1 MAMGRIIVFIF
12 LIAAIPWAIATWWQ
26 MRRSQSARER
36 AWVARVSLSLW
47 MFSLLGAMAF
57 VSLAMRGQF
66 LALPLFGAAGLGVR
80 HGLRKMRARIREE
93 EGDPL
98 SRAKP
103 LN

>member
-1 MAMGRIIVFIF
+1 MGRIIFILF
-12 LIAAIPWAIATWWQ
+12 LVAAIPWAIATWWQ
-26 MRRSQSARER
+26 MCRSQSARER
-36 AWVARVSLSLW
+36 AWVARVSVSLW

-57 VSLAMRGQF
+57 ALLAMRGQF

-80 HGLRKMRARIREE
+80 YGLRKMRARIRDEE
-93 EGDPL
+93 SDPL

>member
-1 MAMGRIIVFIF
+1 MPRIIIIVF

-26 MRRSQSARER
+26 MLRSQGPRER
-36 AWVARVSLSLW
+36 AWVARVSVGLW
-47 MFSLLGAMAF
+47 MFSLLGVMAF
-57 VSLAMRGQF
+57 VLLAFRGQF

-80 HGLRKMRARIREE
+80 YGLRKMRARIREE
-93 EGDPL
+93 ENDPL